1 MNIAKNIERGHSV
14 FPEKIALV
22 FEEQSFSY
30 KALNEMANRM
40 ANGLKALGISRGD
53 RVALFLPNIP
63 EFVISYLGIQKIGAV
78 AVSINVMFKR
88 DEVKFIL
95 DDCTAAA
102 IITTEELREQVP
114 DSELPDLKHI
124 AIASGAG
131 GNTCSASSFS
141 CLSSERINGRGQ
153 GNIADAKN
161 IRLETLMAN
170 ASASATAV
178 DMNPKDPAAILYT
191 SGTTGFPKGATLSH
205 GNVISNMYSTIH
217 SCGMRPQDRL
227 LLYLPLFHCFGQNFI
242 LNSGLNACATIILQ
256 RRFYLEEVLKTT
268 AKEGITMFFGVPGV
282 FAKLLDMPSTAYDM
296 SSVRYYFS
304 AAALMPVEIVQRW
317 QQQHGLAIHEGYG
330 LTETSPFACYN
341 KNLKNKLGSIGMPID
356 SVEMKIVDEDGQPV
370 PAGELGQIAVRG
382 PNVMLGYW
390 NRPEATAKAIVN
402 DWFHTGD
409 IGRMDEDGYFYIVD
423 RLKDMINVSGF
434 KVYPSEVERTISQHP
449 AVAEVAV
456 YGVPDRVKSERVFA
470 NIRLKSDTLVAKEDM
485 IAFCSDR
492 MATYKVPRTVNF
504 VDSLPK
510 NATGKVLKR
519 RLREEAMTALA

>member
-1 MNIAKNIERGHSV
+1 MNIAQNVERGRRF
-14 FPEKIALV
+14 FPQKLALL
-22 FEEQSFSY
+22 FEGQSFTY
-30 KALNEMANRM
+30 KALDQMANRM
-40 ANGLKALGISRGD
+40 ANGLRALGIDRGD

-78 AVSINVMFKR
+78 AVSINVMLKR

-95 DDCTAAA
+95 EDCTAVA
-102 IITTEELREQVP
+102 IITTEELRERVP
-114 DSELPDLKHI
+114 DSELPYLKHI

-131 GNTCSASSFS
+131 GNSCSASSSSSFS
-141 CLSSERINGRGQ
+141 YQKVNGRAQDDLAG
-153 GNIADAKN
+153 AKN

-178 DMNPKDPAAILYT
+178 DMNPKEPAAILYT

-205 GNVISNMYSTIH
+205 GNVISNIYSTIH

-268 AKEGITMFFGVPGV
+268 AKESITMFFGVPGV
-282 FAKLLDMPSTAYDM
+282 FAKLLEMPPTAYDM

-304 AAALMPVEIVQRW
+304 AAALMPVEIVERW

-341 KNLKNKLGSIGMPID
+341 HNLKYKLGSIGMPID
-356 SVEMKIVDEDGQPV
+356 NVEMKIVDEDGQPV
-370 PAGELGQIAVRG
+370 RAGELGEIAVRG

-390 NRPEATAKAIVN
+390 NRPEATAQAIVN

-434 KVYPSEVERTISQHP
+434 KVYPSEVEGAISQHP

-456 YGVPDRVKSERVFA
+456 YGVPDRFKCERVFA
-470 NIRLKSDTLVAKEDM
+470 NIRLKSGTPIAQEDM

-492 MATYKVPRTVNF
+492 MANYKVPRTVNF
-504 VDSLPK
+504 VDNLPK

-519 RLREEAMTALA
+519 RLREEAMTVSV